1 VAQRTILVA
10 DDDASIRSLLK
21 QLLSDEGYSVVEAT
35 TGTEVVDKVKETN
48 PDLVIMDVRMPELD
62 GIEALSKLKV
72 SSPKTSVLI
81 MTAFGS
87 SNNAIRAM
95 ELGAFDYITKPFEL
109 DKISHTVKRV
119 IEYRDLTSEVQ
130 VLRDEI
136 SSLVQTE
143 RIVGNSPAMQEVYK
157 TVGKVAKADA
167 TVLITGESGT
177 GKELVA
183 EALHYNSNRRSGPI
197 VKVSCAALPET
208 LLEAELFGHE
218 KGSFTGAM
226 TQRRGRFEMAD
237 KGTIFLDEIG
247 EMSLP
252 MQTKLLRVLQE
263 RKIERVG
270 SSLPIKV
277 DIRIICATNKDL
289 QRQVEQQKF
298 RDDLFYRLNVINIHM
313 PPLRDRKEDIPA
325 LVEHFLAKHRY
336 SATAQPAAISEE
348 ALKRLMEYDWPGNV
362 RELEN
367 VVERAV
373 VLSRG
378 QIITSRE
385 LPFGDHEGDG
395 HEEEGGDEVSV
406 EKSFFKKSVAQFE
419 KDLIMKALRD
429 ATGNRSKAAEML
441 GIYRRLLYAKIK
453 EYGLEGYPPKG
464 RPA

>member
-1 VAQRTILVA
+1 VAQKTVLVA
-10 DDDASIRSLLK
+10 DDDAAIRSLLR
-21 QLLSDEGYSVVEAT
+21 QVLQDEGYVVQEAA
-35 TGTEVVDKVKETN
+35 TGVEVVDKVKEN
-48 PDLVIMDVRMPELD
+48 GPDLVIMDVRMPELD
-62 GIEALSKLKV
+62 GIEALSRVKAT
-72 SSPKTSVLI
+72 SPKTSVLI

-87 SNNAIRAM
+87 SNAAIRAM
-95 ELGAFDYITKPFEL
+95 ELGAFDYVTKPFEL
-109 DKISHTVKRV
+109 DKINYTVSKV
-119 IEYRDLTSEVQ
+119 FEYQDLAAEVE
-130 VLRDEI
+130 VLRGEI
-136 SSLVQTE
+136 STLVQTE

-157 TVGKVAKADA
+157 TVGKVAKSDA
-167 TVLITGESGT
+167 TVLVTGESGT

-183 EALHYNSNRRSGPI
+183 EALHYNSNRRAGPL

-247 EMSLP
+247 EMSLQT
-252 MQTKLLRVLQE
+252 QTKLLRVLQDH
-263 RKIERVG
+263 KIERVG

-277 DIRIICATNKDL
+277 DLRIIVATNKDL
-289 QRQVEQQKF
+289 QKQVEQTKF
-298 RDDLFYRLNVINIHM
+298 RDDLFYRLNVIHINM
-313 PPLRDRKEDIPA
+313 PPLRERKEDIPA

-348 ALKRLMEYDWPGNV
+348 ALRRLMEYDWPGNV

-385 LPFGDHEGDG
+385 LPFGDHEGD
-395 HEEEGGDEVSV
+395 HDEDGTDELPS

-464 RPA
+464 R

>member
-1 VAQRTILVA
+1 MAQKTILVA

-21 QLLSDEGYSVVEAT
+21 QLLADEGFAVIEAS
-35 TGTEVVDKVKETN
+35 TGVEVVDKVKECS

-62 GIEALSKLKV
+62 GIEALSRVKATN
-72 SSPKTSVLI
+72 PKTAVLI

-87 SNNAIRAM
+87 SNAAIRAM

-109 DKISHTVKRV
+109 DKISHSVKRV
-119 IEYRDLTSEVQ
+119 LDYQDLTAEVE

-136 SSLVQTE
+136 STLVQTE

-157 TVGKVAKADA
+157 TIGKVAKADA

-183 EALHYNSNRRSGPI
+183 EALHFNSNRRSGPL

-247 EMSLP
+247 EMTVP
-252 MQTKLLRVLQE
+252 TQTKLLRVLQE
-263 RKIERVG
+263 RKLERIG

-277 DIRIICATNKDL
+277 DIRIVCATNKDL
-289 QRQVEQQKF
+289 QKSVEQQKF
-298 RDDLFYRLNVINIHM
+298 RDDLYYRLNVINIHM
-313 PPLRDRKEDIPA
+313 PPLRDRKEDIPS

-348 ALKRLMEYDWPGNV
+348 AIRRLVEYNWPGNV

-367 VVERAV
+367 VIERAV

-385 LPFGDHEGDG
+385 LPFGEHEAGEG
-395 HEEEGGDEVSV
+395 EEGSDGGDELKGDS
-406 EKSFFKKSVAQFE
+406 SFFKKSVAQFE

-429 ATGNRSKAAEML
+429 ANGNRSKAAEML

-464 RPA
+464 R